1 MFHLINLRVNF
12 FTFEEMLKLFVCFFS
27 TLFFSVNSLA
37 FDITEIENFGSNP
50 GNLKMYYYKPKN
62 LVDSL
67 KAPVVFVLHGCLQNA
82 ESVSELAGWNK
93 LADINGFIVVYPQQK
108 YANNSSDW
116 FNWFKKKDITHGS
129 GEVHSIKE
137 MIDYMNSNFNTDSS
151 RIFVSGL
158 SAGAAMTVAL
168 MACYPEDVNAGA
180 IFAGAPYK
188 VARNPFEALFVFWL
202 PPNKSDGKWAKLV
215 FKQNPDYTG
224 DYPRM
229 VVVHGRLDFVLS
241 IRNAY
246 ELVQQWTAVHKTDV
260 KPQKKERPFNK
271 NPDITRLA
279 YNDAENKEVVVFYI
293 LKDIGHALALNPG
306 DKPDEGGKL
315 GMFGKDVN
323 FHSTWWV
330 AKDFGL
336 IKQPVIPNP

>member
-1 MFHLINLRVNF
+1 
-12 FTFEEMLKLFVCFFS
+12 MLKFFISLFSALIFS
-27 TLFFSVNSLA
+27 ACSFAL
-37 FDITEIENFGSNP
+37 DITEIENFGSNP
-50 GNLKMYYYKPKN
+50 GNLKLYYYKPKN

-108 YANNSSDW
+108 HTNNTSGC
-116 FNWFKKKDITHGS
+116 FNWFKKKDITRGS

-137 MIDYMNSNFNTDSS
+137 MIDYMNGNFNTDSS
-151 RIFVSGL
+151 RVFVAGL
-158 SAGAAMTVAL
+158 SAGAAMAVAL

-188 VARNPFEALFVFWL
+188 VARNPFEAMFAFWL
-202 PPNKSDGKWAKLV
+202 PPNKSPEKWAKRV
-215 FKQNPDYTG
+215 FKQNPDYAG
-224 DYPRM
+224 KYPRM
-229 VVVHGRLDFVLS
+229 IVVHGRKDFVVY
-241 IRNAY
+241 IRNGY
-246 ELVQQWTAVHKTDV
+246 ELVQQWAGVHKTDV
-260 KPQKKERPFNK
+260 KPEKKERPFNK
-271 NPDITRLA
+271 NPGITRLS
-279 YNDAENKEVVVFYI
+279 YNDAENKEVVVMYI

-306 DKPDEGGKL
+306 DKEDEGGKP

-336 IKQPVIPNP
+336 IKQPDIPNP